1 MLLLSF
7 QKNHVPMDQLDD
19 HQLWT
24 ALCKGNERAFDTIFI
39 RYYPVLCT
47 YARQFLNNEDAR
59 DIVQNLMV
67 WLWENRQILVIEST
81 LRSYLFSAVRNSCL
95 TEQHKKEIRRKA
107 HHHIHQKLQ
116 HLFDDPDFYVA
127 EELTEKIEDAIQAL
141 PETYREAF
149 VKNRF
154 EQMTYNEIAL
164 ELNVSA
170 KTVDYRISQ
179 ALKQLRVA
187 LRDYLP
193 ILALL
198 A

>member
-1 MLLLSF
+1 MSF
-7 QKNHVPMDQLDD
+7 HKTSAGMNQSNDQ
-19 HQLWT
+19 QLWE
-24 ALCKGNERAFDTIFI
+24 AVCKGNERAFDTLFL
-39 RYYPVLCT
+39 RYYAVLCA
-47 YARQFLNNEDAR
+47 YARQFLNAEDAR

-67 WLWENRQILVIEST
+67 WLWENYKMLVIEST

-95 TEQHKKEIRRKA
+95 TELHKKEIRCKV

-127 EELTEKIEDAIQAL
+127 DELSAKIEEAVKAL
-141 PETYREAF
+141 PETYREVF

-154 EQMTYNEIAL
+154 EQKTYNEIAR
-164 ELNVSA
+164 ELGVSA

-179 ALKQLRVA
+179 ALKQLRIA

-193 ILALL
+193 IFGLL
-198 A
+198 L